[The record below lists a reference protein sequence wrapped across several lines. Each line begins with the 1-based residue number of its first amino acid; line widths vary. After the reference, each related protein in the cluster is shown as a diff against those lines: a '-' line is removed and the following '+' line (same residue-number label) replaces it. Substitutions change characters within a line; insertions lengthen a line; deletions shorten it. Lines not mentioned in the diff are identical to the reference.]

1 MTSKRTCY
9 ARCGLVSTTNV
20 VCLRQHIDINV
31 SLLQGNKISAHKSVS
46 FMHLL
51 QQCETL
57 QSLLLDIMNT
67 PAKCNSSTKAVA
79 TAQCQTA
86 ELAGQSSL
94 LMQRWQG
101 SLIRHLRAKAPPG
114 DQEIGVSPKGLST
127 CPVRPSGE
135 NDPHHQ
141 AYGLGHLAVSS
152 RVQQKTVPVA
162 EGVARWQL
170 QHAISGSAVSICRLC
185 S

>member
-1 MTSKRTCY
+1 VTSKRTCY

-101 SLIRHLRAKAPPG
+101 SLIRCIGTSESQSSPRGPGNWSKPQGVVNMPCQTLRR
-114 DQEIGVSPKGLST
+114 E
-127 CPVRPSGE
+127 RPTPSSVWTGTSGCF
-135 NDPHHQ
+135 Q
-141 AYGLGHLAVSS
+141 
-152 RVQQKTVPVA
+152 
-162 EGVARWQL
+162 
-170 QHAISGSAVSICRLC
+170 
-185 S
+185 